1 MNSTQ
6 VAHIRAHVAAVA
18 KLLLGAKIMKPSL
31 SIIAGEP
38 LDAGGRL
45 KLAEMA
51 VETRIDIVHLEFSA
65 EDEGTPVMSGINLML
80 PRQPFC
86 FIQSECRLSLIPGK
100 TRAVIAPR
108 DAVRGHFKALPGEIV
123 QMDSKLKALASGI
136 DRAAERLATLVRDG
150 VAIDKQVVLH
160 DWC

>member
-6 VAHIRAHVAAVA
+6 VAHIRAHVAGVA
-18 KLLLGAKIMKPSL
+18 KLLLGDRIMKPSL

-38 LDAGGRL
+38 LDPAGRI
-45 KLAEMA
+45 KLAEMG
-51 VETRIDIVHLEFSA
+51 VETGIDIVHLEFA
-65 EDEGTPVMSGINLML
+65 AAADDLPVMAGINLVL

-86 FIQSECRLSLIPGK
+86 FIQSECRLSLIPGQ

-123 QMDSKLKALASGI
+123 QVANKPKALASGI
-136 DRAAERLATLVRDG
+136 DRAAQRLATLVRDG
-150 VAIDKQVVLH
+150 VAVEKQVVLH
-160 DWC
+160 EWC

>member
-6 VAHIRAHVAAVA
+6 VAHIRAHVAGVA
-18 KLLLGAKIMKPSL
+18 KLLLGDKMMKPSL

-38 LDAGGRL
+38 LDADGRL
-45 KLAEMA
+45 KLAEMT

-65 EDEGTPVMSGINLML
+65 DGASTPVMAGITLVL

-86 FIQSECRLSLIPGK
+86 FIQSECRLSLIPGH

-123 QMDSKLKALASGI
+123 QVANKPKALASGI
-136 DRAAERLATLVRDG
+136 DRAAQRLATLVRDG
-150 VAIDKQVVLH
+150 VAVDKQVVLH
-160 DWC
+160 NWC